1 MSRTLILV
9 RHGESEWNLKNLFTG
24 WKDPDLTEKGIEEA
38 RNVGRRLKAAGF
50 VPDYCFTSALRRA
63 QHSLDL
69 ILEEMGIV
77 LPAPPRPIANFA
89 THVQEGTLLF
99 LSGQGPQTAT
109 GQLFTGK
116 VGAGVS
122 LEEAYRHARLVG
134 INLLAVLHHALG
146 DLARVRQVVKLY
158 GMVNAAPDFAEHPQ
172 VINGCSDLLVEL
184 FGEAGRHARSA
195 VGHASLPQNI
205 TVEIEAVV
213 AVRE

>member
-1 MSRTLILV
+1 MASSAGPLY
-9 RHGESEWNLKNLFTG
+9 
-24 WKDPDLTEKGIEEA
+24 
-38 RNVGRRLKAAGF
+38 RRLE
-50 VPDYCFTSALRRA
+50 
-63 QHSLDL
+63 Q
-69 ILEEMGIV
+69 MGIV